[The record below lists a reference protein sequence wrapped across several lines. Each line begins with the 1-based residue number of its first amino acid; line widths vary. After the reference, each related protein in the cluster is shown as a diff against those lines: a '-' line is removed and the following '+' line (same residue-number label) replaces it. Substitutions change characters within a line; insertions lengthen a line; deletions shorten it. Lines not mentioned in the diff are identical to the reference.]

1 MTTYKFTA
9 PNGETFEVDVANGVA
24 EAEARRI
31 FDQQF
36 NAGALE
42 NLAVGQALK
51 GLESTAKNA
60 LGSLAKLTNV
70 PVSAPV
76 SPAAVLKMIP
86 ATKDIGGLNPQQ
98 VTGLLGQAASAVG
111 QAANAVSLDKGIGQF
126 GLTPQQLEQ
135 QGFLKAGTVAQ
146 FIGQDPAADWTKVLA
161 NPGVWAGKEG
171 VNGLAGFLAA
181 PNLQNLTQQNI
192 MGQGLAQLKTLGITN
207 GITDPQQLGAL
218 VQGAAKFGA
227 DTMAKWTQGAA
238 PAELTAQITDLAK
251 NAQFGVDLAS
261 TKLPT
266 IPRADIAGIV
276 DSVKRAS
283 LDQSVQ
289 STLDDPK
296 IPPIEYGPIEREPVA
311 ADTSRPFLDQWNEA
325 TKKWLD
331 ALNALKAKAD
341 QLTAD
346 LVAAEAEAFTRET
359 WTNLNTKI
367 ENLFQEYASEVRGAN
382 DEIENLKSQA
392 PANVAA
398 EIQVTYNSLYR
409 LQTIL
414 FKFLAYLR
422 NRIRDNE
429 VFITT

>member
-42 NLAVGQALK
+42 NLEVGQALK

-192 MGQGLAQLKTLGITN
+192 MSQGLAQLKTLGITN

-266 IPRADIAGIV
+266 LPRADIAGIV

-283 LDQSVQ
+283 LDKSVQ

-296 IPPIEYGPIEREPVA
+296 IPPIEYGPIEREPLA

-325 TKKWLD
+325 TKAWLD
-331 ALNALKAKAD
+331 KLGSLKAKGD
-341 QLTAD
+341 ELTAD
-346 LVAAEAEAFTRET
+346 LIEAEAGTIT
-359 WTNLNTKI
+359 QGLWDSLNTKI
-367 ENLFQEYASEVRGAN
+367 QNIRQEFNVELRAITDNVQT
-382 DEIENLKSQA
+382 LKDQA
-392 PANVAA
+392 PANISAQIL
-398 EIQVTYNSLYR
+398 ETYNSLAR
-409 LQTIL
+409 LQNIL
-414 FKFLAYLR
+414 QKFLAYLR
-422 NRIRDNE
+422 DRIRDNE
-429 VFITT
+429 QFIGT